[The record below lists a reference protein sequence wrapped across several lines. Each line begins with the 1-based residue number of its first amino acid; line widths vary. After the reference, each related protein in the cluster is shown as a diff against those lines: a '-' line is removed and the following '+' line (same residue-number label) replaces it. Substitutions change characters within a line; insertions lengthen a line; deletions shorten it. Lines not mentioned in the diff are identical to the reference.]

1 MFSNRPSQ
9 VRHPAV
15 AGSFYPARPELLREA
30 VERCLVQAAPPAL
43 GGRLRA
49 LIAPHAGYVYSG
61 PVAGSAYAV
70 LAGVSPP
77 PRRVVILGPS
87 HFVPF
92 AGLALPESDQ
102 LETPLG
108 TVPVDPLADTLP
120 ERFAQVIRSERAHA
134 REHSLEVHLPF
145 LQCVLSDGFT
155 VVPLAVG
162 RASPAE
168 VAETIEL
175 FWEHPDTLVVVSTDL
190 SHYLPAEEARAV
202 DARTSRLVVAE
213 EVEGLEPDM
222 ACGQQPLAGLLLA
235 ARRRGWSVALL
246 DLRNSGDTAGDPDRV
261 VGYGAFAVVDGRE
274 AQA

>member
-1 MFSNRPSQ
+1 
-9 VRHPAV
+9 
-15 AGSFYPARPELLREA
+15 
-30 VERCLVQAAPPAL
+30 VQAAPPAL

-61 PVAGSAYAV
+61 PVAGTAYAV

-77 PRRVVILGPS
+77 PRCVAILGPS

-120 ERFAQVIRSERAHA
+120 QRFAQVIRSERAHA
-134 REHSLEVHLPF
+134 REHSLEVQLPF
-145 LQCVLSDGFT
+145 LQCVLSAGFT

-190 SHYLPAEEARAV
+190 SHYLPVEEARAM

-213 EVEGLEPDM
+213 EVEGLDPDM